1 MGPQRRDA
9 QSAMTAPA
17 VSAAPPTGADDAAA
31 HPVVIVGAGPGIG
44 MAVAR
49 RFGAAGHPA
58 GLIARDR
65 GRLTEHVAE
74 LERLDLT
81 ATAAVADARRPGDLR
96 RALSELRDALGPAQI
111 LCFSPFPDVS
121 LIKPVTDTTAEDV
134 SAALQLNAV
143 GAAAAVGELLPTLRP
158 GATLLFTTGGAA
170 VDRNP
175 NRAVSAV
182 AYGAEITYARL
193 LHDALAPDIHVAVTT
208 IVGAVGPDKKHQPAV
223 VADHLWRHHTNRS
236 EFHQVIR

>member
-74 LERLDLT
+74 LERLDIT

-143 GAAAAVGELLPTLRP
+143 GAAAAVGSCCRRCGPGRRCCSPPVERPSTATPTGRSPRSPTAPRLPTRDYR
-158 GATLLFTTGGAA
+158 TT
-170 VDRNP
+170 P
-175 NRAVSAV
+175 SHP
-182 AYGAEITYARL
+182 TS
-193 LHDALAPDIHVAVTT
+193 T
-208 IVGAVGPDKKHQPAV
+208 
-223 VADHLWRHHTNRS
+223 
-236 EFHQVIR
+236 